1 MGRKVRRQEKKNGE
15 KHPGRLMLKV
25 EKPIEKEG
33 GTVLETLSGAKR
45 RERLRFLQ
53 AFNFDRRI
61 FRAEFVPLLVP

>member
-1 MGRKVRRQEKKNGE
+1 
-15 KHPGRLMLKV
+15 MLKV

-53 AFNFDRRI
+53 AINFDRRI